1 MTVLYN
7 NTLSTLTV
15 ATPKYDRS
23 KVKIGIVHFG
33 VGAFHRVHQA
43 MYLDDLMNQGEAL
56 EFGICGVGVMPNDV
70 KMRDALK
77 AQDCLY
83 TMVVKNPNGVY
94 DARVIGS
101 IVDYLFSPD
110 DPQAV
115 IERMAHED
123 TKIVSL
129 TITEGGYNFD
139 HVTGEFDLTNPDVV
153 YDLENAQP
161 KTVFGLITAA
171 LKLRKERGLSPFT
184 VQSCDNIQGNGDV
197 AKKMFVAFAKA
208 KDIEFAKWMQEYVA
222 FPNSMVD
229 RIAPVTTAED
239 IEMVKARFDIEDRF
253 PSVCEPFYQWVIED
267 HFTQGRPAYEK
278 VGAQLVDDVEPYE
291 LMKLRLL
298 NASHQA
304 LTYFGYLSGYR
315 YAHEVCTDPVFVE
328 FLLNYMDI
336 EGTPTL
342 QPVEGIDLFQYKRT
356 LIERFANPEVRDT
369 LARLCAE
376 SSDRIP
382 KWLLPVVREQLK
394 MDEPQ
399 IRRSAAVV
407 ASWARYAE
415 GVDEQGE
422 AINVVDRLKDEL
434 MQIAAKN
441 DEDILAFI
449 KNRSVFGDLVDNA
462 LFVEAY
468 TEAMTS
474 LKEKGAKETVIAF
487 K

>member
-1 MTVLYN
+1 MNVLSN
-7 NTLSTLTV
+7 NTLSSLGIAV
-15 ATPKYDRS
+15 PQYDRS

-43 MYLDDLMNQGEAL
+43 LYLDDLMNQGEAL
-56 EFGICGVGVMPNDV
+56 DFGICGIGVMPNDV

-115 IERMAHED
+115 IDQMAHVN

-139 HVTGEFDLTNPDVV
+139 HVTGEFDLTNPDIEH
-153 YDLENAQP
+153 DLADFAP

-171 LKLRKERGLSPFT
+171 LQLRKERGLTPFT

-208 KDIEFAKWMQEYVA
+208 KDKSLGEWIHEYIA

-239 IEMVKARFDIEDRF
+239 IAMVKERFAIEDRF
-253 PSVCEPFYQWVIED
+253 PSVCEPFYQWVIEE

-278 VGAQLVDDVEPYE
+278 VGAQLVADVEPYE

-315 YAHEVCTDPVFVE
+315 YAHEVCSDPEFVE
-328 FLLNYMDI
+328 FLLNYMDF

-342 QPVEGIDLFQYKRT
+342 HPVEGIDLYQYKRT

-382 KWLLPVVREQLK
+382 KWLLPVVREQLE
-394 MDEPQ
+394 MESPQ

-415 GVDEQGE
+415 GLDEQGDPIE
-422 AINVVDRLKDEL
+422 VVDRLKDEL
-434 MQIAAKN
+434 MAIAVKN
-441 DEDILAFI
+441 NEDELAFI
-449 KNRSVFGDLVDNA
+449 RNRSVFGDLIDNE
-462 LFVEAY
+462 LFVCAY
-468 TEAMTS
+468 AEAMRS
-474 LKEKGAKETVIAF
+474 LKEHGAKATIIAL